1 MKPFHSQQRG
11 SSLFVALIML
21 ALLMIL
27 GSSTINDSMLE
38 LRAAGNTK
46 VIVDGFQRAD
56 AGISATMD
64 LADTANNPF
73 DSTSVGNPFAN
84 IPTED
89 NPLINVPNVSVAV
102 ALNKTASTCARAE
115 AGFSSSQIACEYYE
129 VTSQHSAAAGGDAT
143 LRQGVSRQVIAN

>member
-1 MKPFHSQQRG
+1 MKSLHSQQRG

-27 GSSTINDSMLE
+27 GTSTINDSMLE

-64 LADTANNPF
+64 LSDTANNPF
-73 DSTSVGNPFAN
+73 NSTSVGDPFAN
-84 IPTED
+84 IAAAD
-89 NPLINVPNVSVAV
+89 KPLANVPNVSVAV
-102 ALNKTASTCARAE
+102 ALNQTAGTCARAE
-115 AGFSSSQIACEYYE
+115 AASSASQVACEYYE
-129 VTSQHSAAAGGDAT
+129 VTSQHSAAAGGNAT

>member
-1 MKPFHSQQRG
+1 MQSPYSRQQG
-11 SSLFVALIML
+11 SSLFVALVML

-27 GSSTINDSMLE
+27 GTSTINDSMLE

-84 IPTED
+84 IATAD
-89 NPLINVPNVSVAV
+89 NPLINVPYVSVAV
-102 ALNKTASTCARAE
+102 ALNQTARICARSQA
-115 AGFSSSQIACEYYE
+115 AFSSSQVACEYYE
-129 VTSQHSAAAGGDAT
+129 VTSQHSSAAGGNTT
-143 LRQGVSRQVIAN
+143 LRQGVSRQVISN